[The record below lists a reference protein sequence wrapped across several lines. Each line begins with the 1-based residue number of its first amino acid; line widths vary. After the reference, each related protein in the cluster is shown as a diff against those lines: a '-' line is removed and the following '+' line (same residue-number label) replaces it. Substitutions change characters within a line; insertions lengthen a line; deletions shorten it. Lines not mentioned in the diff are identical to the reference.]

1 MTQGSRLRIWRAAA
15 AALGI
20 VLGVREG
27 FAVELGDLT
36 NYVRGSTQGLPL
48 GALPPPGLYG
58 GFSVGVTG
66 LGSSPGNGNQSTG
79 FATNP
84 VFGFGQS
91 LLWVPGWTFVGA
103 SYGAS
108 IAQGEYFGLSAS
120 SVNPPFAVSQIN
132 GPELINTNF
141 TPISLSWSLAPGWF
155 FAVAF
160 TVVAPDGSQWASKP
174 TDININPDYW
184 TFAPGWALSYV
195 DASWLLSANFRY
207 DINTASRG
215 VTMGAPFLGPAAN
228 GYISGNELF
237 GDLTALYKI
246 GKWQLGP
253 VAYFEAQTTADRPGG
268 GFSCT
273 PALCGYQ
280 SQIALGAL
288 VGYDFGPVA
297 VQMWFDDTLECRN
310 AICGIDVWGR
320 MTFKI
325 WGPEAP
331 KPVISKN

>member
-1 MTQGSRLRIWRAAA
+1 M
-15 AALGI
+15 
-20 VLGVREG
+20 
-27 FAVELGDLT
+27 
-36 NYVRGSTQGLPL
+36 
-48 GALPPPGLYG
+48 
-58 GFSVGVTG
+58 
-66 LGSSPGNGNQSTG
+66 
-79 FATNP
+79 
-84 VFGFGQS
+84 
-91 LLWVPGWTFVGA
+91 GA
-103 SYGAS
+103 SYGAGIS
-108 IAQGEYFGLSAS
+108 QGEYFGLSAS

-141 TPISLSWSLAPGWF
+141 TPISLSWTLAPNWF

-160 TVVAPDGSQWASKP
+160 TVVAPNGSQWASKA

-184 TFAPGWALSYV
+184 TFAPGWALSYI
-195 DASWLLSANFRY
+195 DANWLLSANFRY

-246 GKWQLGP
+246 GKWQIGP

-268 GFSCT
+268 GFACT

-280 SQIALGAL
+280 SQIALGGL

-297 VQMWFDDTLECRN
+297 VQMWFDDTVECRN
-310 AICGIDVWGR
+310 AICGLDVWGR

-325 WGPEAP
+325 WGPDAP
-331 KPVISKN
+331 KPVVSKN